1 MSLRMVLKIFNQEG
15 QAMQT
20 DQFNQYEQK
29 VMNWIEDNFDMDSI
43 VIEDFTILPY
53 GKRILD
59 MQGEEMAVF
68 FDYWTDQVKHLLPQ
82 ECQY

>member
-1 MSLRMVLKIFNQEG
+1 
-15 QAMQT
+15 MQT

-29 VMNWIEDNFDMDSI
+29 VMNWIEDNFDMDAI
-43 VIEDFTILPY
+43 VVEDFTILPY

-59 MQGEEMAVF
+59 MQGKELAVF

>member
-1 MSLRMVLKIFNQEG
+1 
-15 QAMQT
+15 MQT
-20 DQFNQYEQK
+20 DQLNQYEQK
-29 VMNWIEDNFDMDSI
+29 VMGWIKQNFDLDAI

-59 MQGEEMAVF
+59 MHGQEMAIF
-68 FDYWTDQVKHLLPQ
+68 YDYWTDQVKHLLPQ

>member
-1 MSLRMVLKIFNQEG
+1 
-15 QAMQT
+15 MQT

-29 VMNWIEDNFDMDSI
+29 VMNWIEDNFDMSEI
-43 VIEDFTILPY
+43 VVEDFTILPY

-59 MQGEEMAVF
+59 MQGKELAVF

-82 ECQY
+82 ECNY